1 MQNTPPRLSG
11 AELVK
16 AASRHL
22 RGAIAGELANDAPN
36 FTKETT
42 LVLKF
47 HGIYQQHDRDL
58 RKSEAKKEFS
68 CMVRVSVPGGVLR
81 PEQYLALHRL
91 AGQVGDHTL
100 RITSRGGVQY
110 HYVGKRS
117 LRDLIRA
124 INQAGL
130 NTLAACG
137 DVVRNV
143 VCTAAPFDTP
153 AQRSLLE
160 WVRLV
165 DRSLKPKTR
174 AYAEIWL
181 DGERAASLVDA
192 SEESEPLYG
201 ETYLPR
207 KFKIGFTRE
216 GDNTPDIYSDDLG
229 FVAHI
234 EHGEVAAFTFLA
246 GGGMGQT
253 NGDRNTHP
261 RLATAV
267 GCIRP
272 DQVLDVARA
281 VVSIHRD
288 FGDRANRRHAR
299 LKYVIEDRGIDWFR
313 AELARRLGWEPE
325 PPREL
330 VWRRHADWLGWHAQD
345 ERGGRWFFGL
355 RVVSGRLAGPLMQA
369 VAEAVETLRPEVRF
383 TPQQNLI
390 FARLSP
396 ESRPVLESILRRHGV
411 AMPDG
416 LPPILRH
423 SMACPALP
431 TCGLALT
438 DSERVLP
445 GVVAEIQKHADEAG
459 AAGQVIHLRM
469 TGCPNGCARPYTA
482 EIGIV
487 GQSPH
492 LYSIYLGG
500 SPLATRIAELYS
512 HNIRREQI
520 GQSLRPLL
528 EAWVR
533 ERQPGESFGD
543 YCHRTGVASL
553 RARFL
558 EVPA

>member
-1 MQNTPPRLSG
+1 MQETQRKPSG

-16 AASRHL
+16 AASRRL
-22 RGAIAGELANDAPN
+22 RGTVAEELANDAPN
-36 FTKETT
+36 FSKDATI
-42 LVLKF
+42 VLKF

-58 RKSEAKKEFS
+58 RRAEARKEHSF
-68 CMVRVSVPGGVLR
+68 MVRVSVPGGVLR
-81 PEQYLALHRL
+81 PEQYLALHQL
-91 AGQVGDHTL
+91 AGRVGDGTL

-110 HYVGKRS
+110 HFVGKRS
-117 LRDLIRA
+117 LKDLVRA
-124 INQAGL
+124 INDAGL

-153 AQRSLLE
+153 EHRSLLG

-192 SEESEPLYG
+192 AEESEPLYG
-201 ETYLPR
+201 DTYLPR

-216 GDNTPDIYSDDLG
+216 GDNSVDIYSDDLG
-229 FVAHI
+229 FVAHV
-234 EHGEVAAFTFLA
+234 ENGTVAGFTVLA

-261 RLATAV
+261 RLADPV
-267 GCIRP
+267 GFIAP
-272 DQVLDVARA
+272 DRALDVARA

-288 FGDRANRRHAR
+288 FGDRSNRRHAR
-299 LKYVIEDRGIDWFR
+299 LKYVLEDRGLDWFR
-313 AELARRLGWEPE
+313 QELAARLGWQPA
-325 PPREL
+325 PPRPL
-330 VWRRHADWLGWHAQD
+330 HWTRHVDWLGWHPQD
-345 ERGGRWFFGL
+345 ERGARWFFGL
-355 RVVSGRLAGPLMQA
+355 RVVSGRLAGPTLEA
-369 VAEAVETLRPEVRF
+369 VAEAVAALRPEVRF

-390 FARLSP
+390 FAGLPP
-396 ESRPVLESILRRHGV
+396 EARPELEGILRRHGV
-411 AMPDG
+411 ALPQE

-438 DSERVLP
+438 ESERVLP
-445 GVVAEIQKHADEAG
+445 DVAADIQREATAAG
-459 AAGQVIHLRM
+459 AGEEIIHLRM

-487 GQSPH
+487 GQSPG

-500 SPLATRIAELYS
+500 SPLAPRLAQLYS
-512 HNIRREQI
+512 HNIRQESI
-520 GQSLRPLL
+520 GAVLRPLL
-528 EAWVR
+528 DAWVR
-533 ERQPGESFGD
+533 ERHPGESFGD
-543 YCHRTGVASL
+543 YCTRAGVDSL

>member
-1 MQNTPPRLSG
+1 MPENGKKLSG

-16 AASRHL
+16 AASRRL
-22 RGAIAGELANDAPN
+22 RGTLAEELASDAPS
-36 FTKETT
+36 FSKDAT

-58 RKSEAKKEFS
+58 RRAEAKKEYS

-91 AGQVGDHTL
+91 AGQVGDGTL
-100 RITSRGGVQY
+100 RVTSRGGVQY

-124 INQAGL
+124 INAAGL

-153 AQRSLLE
+153 EQKSLLE

-181 DGERAASLVDA
+181 DGERAVSLVDA
-192 SEESEPLYG
+192 AEESEPLYG
-201 ETYLPR
+201 DTYLPR

-216 GDNTPDIYSDDLG
+216 GDNTVDIYAHDLG

-234 EHGEVAAFTFLA
+234 ENGEVAGFTFLA

-261 RLATAV
+261 RLADPV
-267 GCIRP
+267 GFIPPER
-272 DQVLDVARA
+272 VLDVARA

-299 LKYVIEDRGIDWFR
+299 LKYVIEERGLAWFR
-313 AELARRLGWEPE
+313 EELARRLGWQPE
-325 PPREL
+325 PPRPL
-330 VWRRHADWLGWHAQD
+330 DWTRHADWLGWHAQD
-345 ERGGRWFFGL
+345 DRGERWFFGL
-355 RVVSGRLAGPLMQA
+355 RVVSGRLGGALLET
-369 VAEAVETLRPEVRF
+369 VAEIVSELQPEVRF

-390 FARLSP
+390 FANLPP
-396 ESRPVLESILRRHGV
+396 EARPALEGILRRRGAAFPHE
-411 AMPDG
+411 
-416 LPPILRH
+416 LPPVLRH

-445 GVVAEIQKHADEAG
+445 DIAADIQGQADAAG
-459 AAGQVIHLRM
+459 AAGEVIHLRM

-487 GQSPH
+487 GQSPR

-500 SPLATRIAELYS
+500 SPLATRLAVLYS
-512 HNIRREQI
+512 HNIPQDRI
-520 GQSLRPLL
+520 GAVLRPLL
-528 EAWVR
+528 DAWVR
-533 ERQPGESFGD
+533 ERRSGESFGD
-543 YCHRTGVASL
+543 FCHRAGVDAL
-553 RARFL
+553 RERFL
-558 EVPA
+558 EVSA

>member
-1 MQNTPPRLSG
+1 MAETQKKPSG
-11 AELVK
+11 AEVIK

-22 RGAIAGELANDAPN
+22 RGSIAAELANEAAQFSKD
-36 FTKETT
+36 TT

-58 RKSEAKKEFS
+58 RRAEAKKEYS

-81 PEQYLALHRL
+81 PEQYLALHGL
-91 AGQVGDHTL
+91 AGQVGDGTL

-117 LRDLIRA
+117 LRELIRA
-124 INQAGL
+124 ICGAGL

-153 AQRSLLE
+153 EQRSLLD

-181 DGERAASLVDA
+181 DGERAATLTDA
-192 SEESEPLYG
+192 GEKSEPLYG
-201 ETYLPR
+201 DTYLPR

-216 GDNTPDIYSDDLG
+216 GDNTADIYSDDLG
-229 FVAHI
+229 FVAHF
-234 EHGEVAAFTFLA
+234 ERGEVAGFTFLA

-253 NGDRNTHP
+253 NGDRTTHP
-261 RLATAV
+261 RLADPV
-267 GCIRP
+267 GFVRP

-288 FGDRANRRHAR
+288 FGDRSNRRHAR
-299 LKYVIEDRGIDWFR
+299 LKYVIEDRGLDWFR
-313 AELARRLGWEPE
+313 QELTRRLGWAPP
-325 PPREL
+325 PPRPL
-330 VWRRHADWLGWHAQD
+330 RWARHADWLGWHAQD
-345 ERGGRWFFGL
+345 SAGSRWFFGL
-355 RVVSGRLAGPLMQA
+355 RVVSGRLAGGLMQA
-369 VAEAVETLRPEVRF
+369 VAEAVRQLQPEVRF

-390 FARLSP
+390 FANLAP
-396 ESRPVLESILRRHGV
+396 EARGELEAILRRYGV
-411 AMPDG
+411 SLPG
-416 LPPILRH
+416 ELPPILRH

-445 GVVAEIQKHADEAG
+445 DVVQDIQRQADEAG
-459 AAGQVIHLRM
+459 AAGEIIHLRM

-487 GQSPH
+487 GQSPK

-500 SPLATRIAELYS
+500 SPLATRIATLYT
-512 HNIRREQI
+512 HNVPLERI
-520 GQSLRPLL
+520 GQTLRPLL
-528 EAWVR
+528 DAWIR
-533 ERQPGESFGD
+533 ERRSQESFGD
-543 YCHRTGVASL
+543 YCYRTGVEAL

-558 EVPA
+558 EAPA

>member
-1 MQNTPPRLSG
+1 MEPTGKRLSA
-11 AELVK
+11 AEQVK
-16 AASRHL
+16 AASRRL
-22 RGAIAGELANDAPN
+22 RGTIAEELANSEPAFRKD
-36 FTKETT
+36 TT

-47 HGIYQQHDRDL
+47 HGIYQQHDRDV
-58 RKSEAKKEFS
+58 RRTEAKKEYS

-91 AGQVGDHTL
+91 AGRVGDGTL

-110 HYVGKRS
+110 HYVGKRT
-117 LRDLIRA
+117 LRELIA
-124 INQAGL
+124 GINDAGL

-153 AQRSLLE
+153 EQRSLLE

-181 DGERAASLVDA
+181 DGERAASLVEA
-192 SEESEPLYG
+192 AEEAEPLYG
-201 ETYLPR
+201 DTYLPR

-216 GDNTPDIYSDDLG
+216 GDNTVDIYSDDLG
-229 FVAHI
+229 FVAHM
-234 EHGEVAAFTFLA
+234 EHGEVAGFTFLA

-261 RLATAV
+261 RLAEPV
-267 GCIRP
+267 GFVRP
-272 DQVLDVARA
+272 EQVLDVARA

-299 LKYVIEDRGIDWFR
+299 LKYVLEDRGLDWF
-313 AELARRLGWEPE
+313 ADELSRRLGWRPA
-325 PPREL
+325 PPRPL
-330 VWRRHADWLGWHAQD
+330 RWTRHADWLGWHPQD
-345 ERGGRWFFGL
+345 LAGSRWFFGL
-355 RVVSGRLAGPLMQA
+355 RVVSGRLAGSLMQA
-369 VAEAVETLRPEVRF
+369 VAEAVAELQPEVRL

-390 FARLSP
+390 FAGLEP
-396 ESRPVLESILRRHGV
+396 ESRPRLESILRRHGV
-411 AMPDG
+411 AMPG
-416 LPPILRH
+416 ELPPILRH

-445 GVVAEIQKHADEAG
+445 DVASDVQRAAAEAG
-459 AAGQVIHLRM
+459 AGTEAIHLRM

-487 GQSPH
+487 GQSPN

-500 SPLATRIAELYS
+500 SPLATRLAELYS
-512 HNIRREQI
+512 HQIARERI
-520 GQSLRPLL
+520 GETLQPLL
-528 EAWVR
+528 AAWAR
-533 ERQPGESFGD
+533 ERLPEESFGD
-543 YCHRTGVASL
+543 FCHRVGVDEL
-553 RARFL
+553 RRRFL
-558 EVPA
+558 QRPA

>member
-1 MQNTPPRLSG
+1 MQQGEHKVSG

-16 AASRHL
+16 AASRRL
-22 RGAIAGELANDAPN
+22 RGTIAEELANDEPA
-36 FTKETT
+36 FRKDTT

-58 RKSEAKKEFS
+58 RRAEARKDYS

-91 AGQVGDHTL
+91 AGRVGDGTL

-117 LRDLIRA
+117 LRELIAA
-124 INQAGL
+124 IHEAGL

-153 AQRSLLE
+153 EQRSLLE

-165 DRSLKPKTR
+165 DRSLKPRTR

-181 DGERAASLVDA
+181 DGERAASLA
-192 SEESEPLYG
+192 EEAEEAEPLYG
-201 ETYLPR
+201 DTYLPR

-216 GDNTPDIYSDDLG
+216 GDNTVDIYSDDLG
-229 FVAHI
+229 FVAHV
-234 EHGEVAAFTFLA
+234 EGGEVAGFTFLA

-253 NGDRNTHP
+253 NGDRHTHP
-261 RLATAV
+261 RLADPV
-267 GCIRP
+267 GFIRP

-299 LKYVIEDRGIDWFR
+299 LKYVVEDRGLDWFVD
-313 AELARRLGWEPE
+313 ELSRRLGWRPA
-325 PPREL
+325 PPRPL
-330 VWRRHADWLGWHAQD
+330 RWTRHADWLGWHPQD
-345 ERGGRWFFGL
+345 AGATRWFFGL
-355 RVVSGRLAGPLMQA
+355 RVVSGRLAGGLMEA
-369 VAEAVETLRPEVRF
+369 VAEIVSELRPEVRF

-390 FARLSP
+390 LANLPP
-396 ESRPVLESILRRHGV
+396 EDQPRLESILRRHGA
-411 AMPDG
+411 AMPG
-416 LPPILRH
+416 ELPPILRH

-438 DSERVLP
+438 ESERVLP
-445 GVVAEIQKHADEAG
+445 GVVAEIQGAAAEAG
-459 AAGQVIHLRM
+459 LGGEVIHLRM

-487 GQSPH
+487 GQSPN

-500 SPLATRIAELYS
+500 SPLATRLAVLYS
-512 HNIRREQI
+512 HNIARERLADT
-520 GQSLRPLL
+520 LRPLL
-528 EAWVR
+528 AAWA
-533 ERQPGESFGD
+533 RQRLPGESFGD
-543 YCHRTGVASL
+543 FCHRAGVEAL
-553 RARFL
+553 RQRFL
-558 EVPA
+558 EASA

>member
-1 MQNTPPRLSG
+1 MQSDGKRLSA
-11 AELVK
+11 AEQVK
-16 AASRHL
+16 AASRRL
-22 RGAIAGELANDAPN
+22 RGTIAEELANSEPAFRKD
-36 FTKETT
+36 TT

-47 HGIYQQHDRDL
+47 HGIYQQHDRDV
-58 RKSEAKKEFS
+58 RRAEAKKEYS

-91 AGQVGDHTL
+91 AGRIGDGTL

-110 HYVGKRS
+110 HYVGKRT
-117 LRDLIRA
+117 LRELIA
-124 INQAGL
+124 GINGAGL

-153 AQRSLLE
+153 EQRSLLE

-181 DGERAASLVDA
+181 DGERAASL
-192 SEESEPLYG
+192 EEAGEEAEPLYG
-201 ETYLPR
+201 DTYLPR

-216 GDNTPDIYSDDLG
+216 GDNTVDIYSDDLG
-229 FVAHI
+229 FVAHM
-234 EHGEVAAFTFLA
+234 ERGEVAGFTFLA

-261 RLATAV
+261 RLAEPV
-267 GCIRP
+267 GFVRP
-272 DQVLDVARA
+272 EQVLDVARA

-299 LKYVIEDRGIDWFR
+299 LKYILEDRGLDWF
-313 AELARRLGWEPE
+313 ADELSRRLGWRPA
-325 PPREL
+325 PPRPL
-330 VWRRHADWLGWHAQD
+330 VWRRHADWLGWHPQD
-345 ERGGRWFFGL
+345 LAGSRWFFGL
-355 RVVSGRLAGPLMQA
+355 RVVSGRLAGSLMQA
-369 VAEAVETLRPEVRF
+369 VAEAVAELQPEVRL

-390 FARLSP
+390 FAGLEP
-396 ESRPVLESILRRHGV
+396 ESRPRLESILRRHGV
-411 AMPDG
+411 AMPG
-416 LPPILRH
+416 ELPPILRH

-445 GVVAEIQKHADEAG
+445 DVASDVQRAAAEAG
-459 AAGQVIHLRM
+459 VGTEAIHLRM

-487 GQSPH
+487 GQSPN

-500 SPLATRIAELYS
+500 SPLATRLAELYS
-512 HNIRREQI
+512 HHIARERI
-520 GQSLRPLL
+520 GETLQPLL
-528 EAWVR
+528 AAWAR
-533 ERQPGESFGD
+533 ERLPEESFGD
-543 YCHRTGVASL
+543 FCHRVGVDEL
-553 RARFL
+553 RRRFL
-558 EVPA
+558 QRPA

>member
-1 MQNTPPRLSG
+1 MAETQKKPSG
-11 AELVK
+11 AEVIK

-22 RGAIAGELANDAPN
+22 RGSIAAELANEAAQFSKD
-36 FTKETT
+36 TT

-58 RKSEAKKEFS
+58 RRAEAKKEYS

-81 PEQYLALHRL
+81 PEQYLALHGL
-91 AGQVGDHTL
+91 AGQVGDGTL

-117 LRDLIRA
+117 LRELIRA
-124 INQAGL
+124 ICGAGL

-153 AQRSLLE
+153 EQRSLLE

-181 DGERAASLVDA
+181 DGERAATLTDA
-192 SEESEPLYG
+192 GEESEPLYG
-201 ETYLPR
+201 DTYLPR

-216 GDNTPDIYSDDLG
+216 GDNTADIYSDDLG
-229 FVAHI
+229 FVAHF
-234 EHGEVAAFTFLA
+234 ERGEVAGFTFLA

-261 RLATAV
+261 RLADPV
-267 GCIRP
+267 GFVRP

-288 FGDRANRRHAR
+288 FGDRSNRRHAR
-299 LKYVIEDRGIDWFR
+299 LKYVIEDRGLDWFR
-313 AELARRLGWEPE
+313 EELTRRLGWAPA
-325 PPREL
+325 PPRPL
-330 VWRRHADWLGWHAQD
+330 RWARHADWLGWHAQD
-345 ERGGRWFFGL
+345 AAGSRWFFGL
-355 RVVSGRLAGPLMQA
+355 RVVSGRLAGRLQDA
-369 VAEAVETLRPEVRF
+369 VAEAVRQLQPEVRF

-390 FARLSP
+390 FANLAP
-396 ESRPVLESILRRHGV
+396 EARGELEAILRRYGV
-411 AMPDG
+411 SLPG
-416 LPPILRH
+416 ELPPILRH

-445 GVVAEIQKHADEAG
+445 DVVQDIQRQADEAG
-459 AAGQVIHLRM
+459 AAGEIIHLRM

-487 GQSPH
+487 GQSPK

-500 SPLATRIAELYS
+500 SPLATRIATLYT
-512 HNIRREQI
+512 HNVPLERI
-520 GQSLRPLL
+520 GQTLRPLL
-528 EAWVR
+528 DAWIR
-533 ERQPGESFGD
+533 ERRSQESFGD
-543 YCHRTGVASL
+543 YCHRIGVESL
-553 RARFL
+553 RTRFL
-558 EVPA
+558 EAPA